1 MKSLSHTPSEIWEL
15 IDLQKYIEAIPL
27 LIHEITAMIKLS
39 TEYYELLD
47 KYLLNFRDEDLM
59 EKLYVNTQARNIVD
73 LRDKKEVD
81 NENKKKVFLEQL
93 RDE

>member
-1 MKSLSHTPSEIWEL
+1 MIIKCYNNEVRKFKDKIMKSLSHTPSEIRDL

-47 KYLLNFRDEDLM
+47 K
-59 EKLYVNTQARNIVD
+59 
-73 LRDKKEVD
+73 
-81 NENKKKVFLEQL
+81 
-93 RDE
+93 

>member
-1 MKSLSHTPSEIWEL
+1 MIIKCYNNEVRKFKDKIMKSLSHTPSGIRDL

-59 EKLYVNTQARNIVD
+59 EKLFINT
-73 LRDKKEVD
+73 
-81 NENKKKVFLEQL
+81 
-93 RDE
+93 